1 MKEDRKALVLDNR
14 RIGIQMELMMGQAM
28 AEKGLSAAQGHI
40 LLFILKYSRQGTSLT
55 EIHQEF
61 GYSMASLSSI
71 LKRLRKHG
79 YVRVEPCLEDNRRKV
94 LYPTEQAEQLKEFL
108 ICALA
113 NTCDRAY
120 QGFSQAELIQLDRL
134 QKKLMRNL
142 LVETDPQAET
152 RRSED
157 CEESAKSV
165 KAV

>member
-14 RIGIQMELMMGQAM
+14 RIGIQMELLMGQAM

-40 LLFILKYSRQGTSLT
+40 LLFILSHTRQGTSLT

-79 YVRVEPCLEDNRRKV
+79 YVRVEPCLEDNRRK
-94 LYPTEQAEQLKEFL
+94 LLFATPQALELEGYL
-108 ICALA
+108 IDALSD
-113 NTCDRAY
+113 TCDRAY
-120 QGFSQAELIQLDRL
+120 QGFSAEELTQLNRL

-142 LVETDPQAET
+142 SEATDPQAES
-152 RRSED
+152 RRSEY
-157 CEESAKSV
+157 CEASSKSIE
-165 KAV
+165 AV

>member
-14 RIGIQMELMMGQAM
+14 RIGIQMELLMGQAM

-40 LLFILKYSRQGTSLT
+40 LLFILSHAQEGTSLT

-79 YVRVEPCLEDNRRKV
+79 YVRVEPCLEDNRRKL
-94 LYPTEQAEQLKEFL
+94 LYPTEQAEELKKFL
-108 ICALA
+108 VRTLTD
-113 NTCDRAY
+113 TCDRAY
-120 QGFSQAELIQLDRL
+120 QGFSQAELTQLGQL

-142 LVETDPQAET
+142 SLATDPQAET
-152 RRSED
+152 RRSDD
-157 CEESAKSV
+157 CEESAKSIE
-165 KAV
+165 AV